1 MWYKPV
7 NGSNTM
13 WHKPVNGSNTEC
25 YISQLMAVRQC
36 DISQLMH
43 APVFQFL
50 WVMKCLYES
59 AAAVSSSISCVFTAV
74 CATALAGCLQFAL
87 CNFTGRC
94 LFEGVWCLWR
104 IFCNISL
111 HFKKTVSTTLNALYY
126 YMYMMKTLNAYHH
139 NVQLITILKSI

>member
-7 NGSNTM
+7 NGSNT
-13 WHKPVNGSNTEC
+13 E
-25 YISQLMAVRQC
+25 C

-50 WVMKCLYES
+50 WVVECLDES

-74 CATALAGCLQFAL
+74 CATVLACCFEMAI
-87 CNFTGRC
+87 CDFIRRC

-104 IFCNISL
+104 SFCNMSL
-111 HFKKTVSTTLNALYY
+111 YFNKTVSIFHLMREGSHVNVWDFGKGTASYFLHITT
-126 YMYMMKTLNAYHH
+126 TLNAYHH
-139 NVQLITILKSI
+139 SVQLITILKSV